1 MTMNIMFCGDEKMT
15 DGVLIATLSLMRHTD
30 QPLHLC
36 VNRQAKRQWPCLPA
50 ILCGDG

>member
-30 QPLHLC
+30 QPLHIYVLTAKLK
-36 VNRQAKRQWPCLPA
+36 VNGTLTSHSLR
-50 ILCGDG
+50 